1 MMFDHLIDV
10 NNLQPEFEINGLNEK
25 DIVFIKEQIAG
36 QLEDSQQSNVSGE
49 KGGVW
54 RDKKQCNS
62 SSRVV
67 H

>member
-36 QLEDSQQSNVSGE
+36 QLEDSQ
-49 KGGVW
+49 
-54 RDKKQCNS
+54 
-62 SSRVV
+62 
-67 H
+67 